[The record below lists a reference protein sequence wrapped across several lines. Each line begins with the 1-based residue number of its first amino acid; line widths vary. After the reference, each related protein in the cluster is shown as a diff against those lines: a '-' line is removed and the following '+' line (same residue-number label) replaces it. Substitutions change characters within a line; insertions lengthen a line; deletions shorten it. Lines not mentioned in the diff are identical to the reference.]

1 MSISLFGGQG
11 VSLLRARHTPH
22 AVRGWGSAACTPE
35 RRARHTPHATRS
47 TVENCGTCARSASIA
62 YITSDL
68 YVSLFLLSPLSSE
81 LALQAGARPIGEK
94 WPVSVQ
100 AYDCTFRQQDA
111 HIWLSTRLQSILVRL
126 FGDQPLLIHKYGVAV
141 ARSLV
146 ERQCTHN
153 SLQKAF
159 RRLSCCTW
167 LALLGCRDTHNSLQ
181 KMPGRLRCSTWLVTF
196 GCSIRK
202 TFPSKKV
209 QVQAVFEGRRTARAC
224 THTQYSAKKRLGASI
239 HTISK
244 QEGSVRDRIGFV
256 SPARS
261 VLTHKLVKIERV
273 YGLRGAASEPHPSK
287 YFLALFCGS
296 WLYCFV
302 RSSFAL
308 EGGVYV

>member
-100 AYDCTFRQQDA
+100 VYDCTFRQQDA
-111 HIWLSTRLQSILVRL
+111 HMRLSTRLQGILARL
-126 FGDQPLLIHKYGVAV
+126 FGDLAPLIYKYGVAV

-146 ERQCTHN
+146 ERQCTQY

-159 RRLSCCTW
+159 RRLRCCTW
-167 LALLGCRDTHNSLQ
+167 LALLGR
-181 KMPGRLRCSTWLVTF
+181 
-196 GCSIRK
+196 SIHK
-202 TFPSKKV
+202 TFSAKKV
-209 QVQAVFEGRRTARAC
+209 QVQAAFEGRRTARARA
-224 THTQYSAKKRLGASI
+224 HTQYSSKKRLGASI
-239 HTISK
+239 HTIRK
-244 QEGSVRDRIGFV
+244 QKASVRDRVGFV

-261 VLTHKLVKIERV
+261 VIAHMLRKIERFN
-273 YGLRGAASEPHPSK
+273 GLRGAASEPHPSK